1 MSRKP
6 LFLGFFLLLV
16 SCNSP
21 QDQLRRA
28 QHEFWKHFARKDF
41 FEVRLKNETL
51 HWPLP
56 PLVADSAS
64 RLVKAQALEQTL
76 AAIDSKLLNPEQQKQ
91 RSQLQAAIRDYVERR
106 GSTLFDPSRCNV
118 LEDLQRLESHPEWP
132 MILQKVPEYYQEI
145 EKRWQIP
152 DADLVEPAM
161 ARAQNSLDYL
171 RTKAPDTAVVAASR
185 AIKDFIGLC
194 WSGRLKRSRLP
205 TK

>member
-1 MSRKP
+1 MPKMSRNP

-21 QDQLRRA
+21 EDQLRRV
-28 QHEFWKHFARKDF
+28 QHDFWEHFARKDF
-41 FEVRLKNETL
+41 FEVRLKNEVL

-56 PLVADSAS
+56 PLGADAAS

-76 AAIDSKLLNPEQQKQ
+76 AAIDSTLLNPDQQKQ
-91 RSQLQAAIRDYVERR
+91 RSLLQAAIRDCVERR
-106 GSTLFDPSRCNV
+106 GSTLFDPSRCIV

-132 MILQKVPEYYQEI
+132 KILQKVPEYYQEI

-152 DADLVEPAM
+152 DAALVEPAM
-161 ARAQNSLDYL
+161 ARAQNTLDYL
-171 RTKAPDTAVVAASR
+171 RTKAPDAAVNAATG

-194 WSGRLKRSRLP
+194 WSGWL
-205 TK
+205 